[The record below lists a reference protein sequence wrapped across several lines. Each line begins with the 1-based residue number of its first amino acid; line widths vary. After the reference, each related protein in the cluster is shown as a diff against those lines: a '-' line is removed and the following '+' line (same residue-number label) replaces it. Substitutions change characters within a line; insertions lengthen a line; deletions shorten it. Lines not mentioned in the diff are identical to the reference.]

1 MLLPQIGKLLQSP
14 TGVRSACPSS
24 CFELNRSCFACSRQ
38 KLKLN
43 PRTDIFIHMGRKR
56 MQLTD
61 GSVLSTV
68 SIQAKALRDTSS
80 LFLSRALDEHQ
91 CSSIYSHVVIR
102 NSLLYL
108 FPLPSS
114 QPRELERK
122 KEHFH
127 TTAPRPIAGQ
137 NGH

>member
-1 MLLPQIGKLLQSP
+1 
-14 TGVRSACPSS
+14 
-24 CFELNRSCFACSRQ
+24 
-38 KLKLN
+38 
-43 PRTDIFIHMGRKR
+43 